1 MKALILPFKLIG
13 RLLSIVIG
21 VVLMIGGLA
30 LSLTIVGALIGL
42 PMLLLGFVFTLEGL
56 KL

>member
-1 MKALILPFKLIG
+1 MKALFWPFRLIG
-13 RLLSIVIG
+13 RLLAVLIGIVLI
-21 VVLMIGGLA
+21 VGGLA
-30 LSLTIVGALIGL
+30 LSLTIFGALIGL